1 MKKVEDGLYVSVD
14 YTATLKNGRVLDSTM
29 GYLPMEIK
37 MGADNLVG
45 PLKEAL
51 VGMAL
56 NEKKVVQLSMEEA
69 YGAHDEDAVYTYL
82 RSEIPDGVEPKIDD
96 IFTLKDSEGKEI
108 PARFIHV
115 DDEKVVIDLN
125 HPLAGEVL
133 TVDLEVVNISETP
146 TQGPSDPAAGKN
158 TILRTPDKGSGW
170 H

>member
-37 MGADNLVG
+37 MGEDNLVG

-51 VGMAL
+51 EGMGL
-56 NEKKVVQLSMEEA
+56 NEKKVVELSMEGA
-69 YGAHDEDAVYTYL
+69 YGIRDEEAVYTYM
-82 RSEIPDGVEPKIDD
+82 RNEIPEGVEPKVDD
-96 IFTLKDSEGKEI
+96 IFTLKDGDGNET
-108 PARFIHV
+108 PARFTHV
-115 DDEKVVIDLN
+115 DDEKVIVDLN

-146 TQGPSDPAAGKN
+146 SLGPADPAAGKN
-158 TILRTPDKGSGW
+158 TILLSPEQGPGW

>member
-37 MGADNLVG
+37 MGAENLVG

-51 VGMAL
+51 VGMSL
-56 NEKKVVQLSMEEA
+56 NEKKVVELSMVAA
-69 YGAHDEDAVYTYL
+69 YGERDEEAVYTYL
-82 RSEIPDGVEPKIDD
+82 RNEIPEGVEPKVDE
-96 IFTLKDSEGKEI
+96 IFTLKDSEGNEI
-108 PARFIHV
+108 PARFTHV
-115 DDEKVVIDLN
+115 DDKKVIVDLN
-125 HPLAGEVL
+125 HPLAGEML
-133 TVDLEVVNISETP
+133 MVDLEVVNISETP

-158 TILRTPDKGSGW
+158 TILLSPNQGPGW